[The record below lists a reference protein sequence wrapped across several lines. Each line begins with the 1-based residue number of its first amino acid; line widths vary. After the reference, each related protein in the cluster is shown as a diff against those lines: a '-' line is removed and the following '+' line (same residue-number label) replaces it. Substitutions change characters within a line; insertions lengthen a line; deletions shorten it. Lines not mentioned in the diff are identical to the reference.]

1 VLLIVAAAASA
12 LLGSSARG
20 QNPQAPGANAPAFEV
35 ASVKPNRSAEERSG
49 FSTPAR
55 RFVATN
61 TTLRELIAWAYG
73 DPGPPPEPR
82 PGFQMSGGPG
92 WIGTDRFDVE
102 ATTAGD
108 LPDGVEKTRIEM
120 RMLQKL
126 LADRFKLSVRHQTR
140 DAPIYSLVLANR
152 DARLG
157 PRLRRSDVDCN
168 APAPQPQ
175 GDVPPCQ
182 VLIGLSF
189 LSIGA
194 QSLPAIAR
202 LFTRA
207 VGRPVVDRTGL
218 DGAFDL
224 RLEFDPSGL
233 PGYDRP
239 PGVRAPDLSDKPS
252 LFTALQEQA
261 GLKLEGGR
269 GPIDILVIESAGHPA
284 GN

>member
-1 VLLIVAAAASA
+1 VIRALLIVAAAGVLAQS
-12 LLGSSARG
+12 
-20 QNPQAPGANAPAFEV
+20 PAFDV
-35 ASVKPNRSAEERSG
+35 ASIKPNRSGEERSG
-49 FSTPAR
+49 FSTPAH

-61 TTLRELIAWAYG
+61 VTLRELIAWAYG
-73 DPGPPPEPR
+73 DPGPPPEPL

-92 WIGTDRFDVE
+92 WIAADRFDVE

-108 LPDGVEKTRIEM
+108 LPDGVEKTRLEM

-126 LADRFKLSVRHQTR
+126 LADRFKLSVGHQTR

-175 GDVPPCQ
+175 REVPPCEIL
-182 VLIGLSF
+182 VGLSV
-189 LSIGA
+189 LSIGT
-194 QSLPAIAR
+194 QSLPAMAR
-202 LFTRA
+202 LFSRA

-224 RLEFDPSGL
+224 RLDFDPTGL

-239 PGVRAPDLSDKPS
+239 PGVPSPDLSDKPS

-261 GLKLEGGR
+261 GLKLEAGR
-269 GPIDILVIESAGHPA
+269 GPIDVLVIRSAERPA
-284 GN
+284 SD